1 MLAAGDRLEE
11 FKFYFPLDLILAKIC
26 SPDLDLIESVAT
38 AFSPLDLALV
48 NGRVLTQ
55 RDVAVDDEE
64 AETGFIELSDGVEHD
79 DFAVGRGCLLLC

>member
-11 FKFYFPLDLILAKIC
+11 FKFYFPLDLILAKIG

-38 AFSPLDLALV
+38 ALSPLDLALV
-48 NGRVLTQ
+48 DGRVLTK

-64 AETGFIELSDGVEHD
+64 AETGLIELSDGVEHD
-79 DFAVGRGCLLLC
+79 DFAVGRSCLLLC